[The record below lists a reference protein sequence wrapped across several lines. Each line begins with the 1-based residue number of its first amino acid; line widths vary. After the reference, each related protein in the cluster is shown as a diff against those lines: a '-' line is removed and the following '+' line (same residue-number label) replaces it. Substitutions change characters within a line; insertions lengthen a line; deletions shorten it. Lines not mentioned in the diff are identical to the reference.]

1 MPAPC
6 YLLDTNMVSYLL
18 KGTSLAA
25 DRRLNETAVGEVGI
39 SAVTEGEMRYGR
51 AKLSPGAK
59 LHVLISNF
67 LVGVVALP
75 WDSAAARDCG
85 PLRVQLE
92 RTGQVMGG
100 LDMMIAAHAL
110 ALGAILVTNDRAFSR
125 IRRLKIEDSTRNR
138 HGQETFS

>member
-1 MPAPC
+1 MPAPR

-25 DRRLNETAVGEVGI
+25 DRRLDETAVGEVAI
-39 SAVTEGEMRYGR
+39 SAVTEGEIRYGT
-51 AKLSPGAK
+51 AKLSLGAK

-67 LVGVVALP
+67 LVGVVVLP
-75 WDSAAARDCG
+75 WDSAAAQEYG

-110 ALGAILVTNDRAFSR
+110 ALEAILVTNDRAFSR
-125 IRRLKIEDSTRNR
+125 IRRLKNEDWTK
-138 HGQETFS
+138 E